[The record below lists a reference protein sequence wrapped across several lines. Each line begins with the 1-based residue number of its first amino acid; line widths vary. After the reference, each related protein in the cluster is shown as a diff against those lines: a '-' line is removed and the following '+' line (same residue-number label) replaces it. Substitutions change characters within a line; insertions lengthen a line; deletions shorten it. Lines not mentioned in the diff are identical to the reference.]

1 MLKIISRAHF
11 IIQISDKFNFQAE
24 EAEKERQAQE
34 LEKQREREALALA
47 ILNGTADKM
56 ELERREKEEN
66 EWVKHFTCAAHSDYC
81 LQVTP
86 WNKVQVWHWAADWP
100 DCNLSNL
107 SIRCVMK
114 ISAASN
120 NTGSQTR

>member
-1 MLKIISRAHF
+1 MSDQPKLDNCILFYLLCLKLLGPRSGVQKYYGICFPKLNEIMLKIISSAFHKPN
-11 IIQISDKFNFQAE
+11 IQTKFNFQAE

-66 EWVKHFTCAAHSDYC
+66 E
-81 LQVTP
+81 
-86 WNKVQVWHWAADWP
+86 
-100 DCNLSNL
+100 
-107 SIRCVMK
+107 
-114 ISAASN
+114 
-120 NTGSQTR
+120 